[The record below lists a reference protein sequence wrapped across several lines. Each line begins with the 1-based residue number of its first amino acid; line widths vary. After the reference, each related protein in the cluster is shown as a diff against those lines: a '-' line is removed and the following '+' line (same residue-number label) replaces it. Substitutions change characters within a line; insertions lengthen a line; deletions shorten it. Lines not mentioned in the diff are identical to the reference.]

1 MEAAKQYLAF
11 DVGRTHYATS
21 IEYVGYIVAASQEF
35 PHCMPPRMPAYVE
48 RVMRME
54 QKLVPIINLARF
66 ESEKELTDEAHIYSL
81 VVVFAYQEKSVGI
94 LTDRVSIL
102 SVQEGGKEEMD
113 SVTQR
118 MVLNFNGK
126 NFVLLNVPGFYE
138 EINEGR
144 T

>member
-11 DVGRTHYATS
+11 DVGRTHYAAS

-35 PHCMPPRMPAYVE
+35 PHCMPPRMPSYVE

-66 ESEKELTDEAHIYSL
+66 ESDKALTDEVHIYSL
-81 VVVFAYQEKSVGI
+81 VVVLAYQEKSVGI

-102 SVQEGGKEEMD
+102 PVQEGVEEEID

-118 MVLNFNGK
+118 RILNFNGE

-138 EINEGR
+138 EIKEGH